1 MAGVSIATVCHYRQ
15 RWNIPSYRSTLSPDA
30 LAEPV
35 AAAPAPRP
43 RPTARPKVATG
54 QQGFSVLVQTDD
66 GPQKHITIAADIV
79 TAARHA
85 SAATK
90 GRVVEI
96 VHLGPAIAG

>member
-30 LAEPV
+30 LAEP
-35 AAAPAPRP
+35 AAAPAP
-43 RPTARPKVATG
+43 RPTARPKVSTG